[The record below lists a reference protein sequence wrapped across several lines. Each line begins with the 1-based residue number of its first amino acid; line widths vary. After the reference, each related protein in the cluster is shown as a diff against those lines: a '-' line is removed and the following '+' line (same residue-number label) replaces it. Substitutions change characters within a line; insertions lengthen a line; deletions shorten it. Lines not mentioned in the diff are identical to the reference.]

1 MADRSIPT
9 SAACPELRRVTRN
22 GAPLPFPP
30 PPSPVT
36 RGDAFPATHSD
47 AASVRASLVTAAA
60 CMGQQHPV
68 ESSLGPNLGATPRKQ
83 RGPLKI
89 FASSELKLSYK
100 LTPRPPCTHGDAQLA
115 RHSVAAP
122 VRASLVIGAACMG
135 LPHPVQSSLNPNLT
149 LALRKRRGPL
159 EFLASSEPTCPTK

>member
-9 SAACPELRRVTRN
+9 SAACPELRRVIRN
-22 GAPLPFPP
+22 GAPLPFPSP
-30 PPSPVT
+30 PLFT
-36 RGDAFPATHSD
+36 RGDAYPTTHSE
-47 AASVRASLVTAAA
+47 AASVRASLVTGAA

-68 ESSLGPNLGATPRKQ
+68 ESSLSPTLGATPRKQ

-100 LTPRPPCTHGDAQLA
+100 LTPRPPCTHGDAHLA
-115 RHSVAAP
+115 THSEAAS

-135 LPHPVQSSLNPNLT
+135 LPHPGQSSLNPNLT

-159 EFLASSEPTCPTK
+159 EFLASSEPSCLTK